1 MKVSFLDLREKEV
14 INVYSGSR
22 LGRIVDVV
30 FDVASGEVLGI
41 VVPGDKKLF
50 KKSEDVF
57 VPLDKLKRIG
67 SDVILVG
74 LQNEGVYSN
83 TRQRSEQSRR
93 RGNIDTYY
101 ENGYITQ
108 TPSGV
113 QPQNP
118 IRQNE
123 PDVYYKKVGEDASG
137 SKTYAAN
144 IGFGQTTAKYTTE
157 SQSQSNTSFV
167 RLKPLESKKYK

>member
-123 PDVYYKKVGEDASG
+123 PDVYYKKVRK
-137 SKTYAAN
+137 KTRS
-144 IGFGQTTAKYTTE
+144 IKRRKKGTQK
-157 SQSQSNTSFV
+157 
-167 RLKPLESKKYK
+167 KPFKKNLSALESPSLGGR